1 MCASSRVAGDAWGG
15 NHGPGPGPVCRVLVC
30 FVGFRFVGGVCVAST
45 LSVYCDCVSVCAV
58 CVCVCDICDLYGA
71 LCSWPYAV
79 CVACFQKNKKNEIEC
94 ANVPETPHAAAAR
107 GKVLRHRGGSSVLAA
122 ASLRGATII
131 PSVVMR
137 YQLGMWRRL
146 RLQVCSG
153 GASEGAQRVTHGRH
167 RHP

>member
-1 MCASSRVAGDAWGG
+1 MWGACVL
-15 NHGPGPGPVCRVLVC
+15 PLRSLCTVTVCLCVLC
-30 FVGFRFVGGVCVAST
+30 
-45 LSVYCDCVSVCAV
+45 V
-58 CVCVCDICDLYGA
+58 CVCVISVISRLYGA

-122 ASLRGATII
+122 ASLRGATIT
-131 PSVVMR
+131 VVIR

>member
-58 CVCVCDICDLYGA
+58 CVCVISVISTA
-71 LCSWPYAV
+71 PYA
-79 CVACFQKNKKNEIEC
+79 
-94 ANVPETPHAAAAR
+94 R
-107 GKVLRHRGGSSVLAA
+107 GLMQCVLRVSKKIKKRNRMRQRTGDAPRCRGSRQGTSTSRRQQRAGCC